1 MTSLNSASGQFSRL
15 STMAFNETFTET
27 YSADDIEYLL
37 RSNLQGPYLV
47 GKHEDCGT
55 VIVIGGV
62 PINSQARTEM
72 TSGLTC
78 PNTTCDDCPLTEVEY
93 CKSKKSASLTA
104 DLWVNR
110 SLYKH
115 PLGFTGYSM
124 TYKVSTG
131 S

>member
-15 STMAFNETFTET
+15 STMAFNETSTET
-27 YSADDIEYLL
+27 YSADHVEHLL
-37 RSNLQGPYLV
+37 RSNLHGPYLV

-62 PINSQARTEM
+62 PIDTQARTET
-72 TSGLTC
+72 TSALTC
-78 PNTTCDDCPLTEVEY
+78 PNTTCDNCPLTDVEY

-110 SLYKH
+110 SLREH
-115 PLGFTGYSM
+115 PLGFTAYSM
-124 TYKVSTG
+124 TYKISTG